1 MHQHQ
6 PDKGNEARKGK
17 FPMLTVVDEAGVLLI
32 PVGDSLR
39 MMPVLM
45 LPSLGLLMRRL
56 KAP

>member
-1 MHQHQ
+1 
-6 PDKGNEARKGK
+6 
-17 FPMLTVVDEAGVLLI
+17 MLTVVDEAGVLLI